1 MPDMQRLTILAIT
14 IISIGFFAA
23 PIIQAGP
30 ISTDDAKQSFELR
43 EGYQLSLVASEPE
56 VIDPV
61 AMAFDETGRLWVV
74 EMRDYPNGPAEG
86 ESGKS
91 RIKVL
96 RDTDGDGYY
105 ETAVTFADNLLF
117 ATGILPWKGGVIVT
131 LSGKVE
137 YFKDTN
143 GNDKF
148 DERETWLEGFAQENP
163 QLRANHPT
171 LGPDGFIYV
180 ANGLRGGTVTSVRAD
195 WPQLTEPI
203 ELRGKDFRFDPHTGK
218 CESIAGNG
226 QFGMSF
232 DQWGNRLI
240 CSNRNPCMQV
250 MLSYD
255 QLERQPRAVIKSLVH
270 DVSPSGV
277 DSKLSALTGNW
288 TTSNLHQG
296 QFTAACGVLSSQS
309 HQLRDIS
316 LYPNEDPGLKN
327 SFIYAC
333 DPTANLIHRD
343 QLTYS
348 GSTFAARQ
356 PHQENEFLASRDEW
370 FRPVN
375 VKIGPDGSLYVA
387 DMYRAVIEHPQFMP
401 DELKKRPDLTLGNDR
416 GRIWKITVANP
427 GSEVTSINNVLPED
441 ELKRHLILLEW
452 LNSKSEWK
460 RDTAFRI
467 IIENQDEGILKTTQ
481 RWLTE
486 QSSGEQFLVAIRLQ
500 RYFRLLKEEHLLS
513 GLKHKDPRVLKETL
527 GMISDFQNQKDSEF
541 SDAKLLPAVL
551 KCLKDVHGPVRY
563 EALLALQNFSVDD
576 VEIMPS
582 VVDSV
587 VKYNSDSWS
596 VLATLLLFDS
606 EQLVDLLN
614 TVLNSNVEVV
624 QKVSYAQQIAELIGR
639 INQPEQVDAVLVIL
653 FQQTPPRSN
662 SEISPVL
669 SGLGSGLKS
678 RGVVLSKLISTFINK
693 PDHKLAAQQI
703 ASFTEELIS
712 PFSQTD
718 DQTQQVRESSL
729 NDKVSIISLL
739 EYLPAGTTRG
749 VLDPLI
755 EDPTLP
761 VDLRIAA
768 LNSLAGGDHTIT
780 QEQTE
785 NLVNLIRSET
795 PAMRRELIEF
805 CLKSTPRTLML
816 LKTIEQGKLKFRE
829 LAGDQQTRIA
839 RSRDQ
844 QVSALYNK
852 LKSSQTESNRDA
864 VLAAYLSSL
873 EQQKLDRPAAVRGHE
888 LFKQHCAICHQIGT
902 DGVRVGPDI
911 SDTRT
916 KRSDELLTSILDP
929 NRAIDNNYFS
939 YTAVTAEGKIATGIL
954 AEETPYSI
962 TLKQAKGT
970 TISLQREEI
979 DEFAS
984 DGVSF
989 MPQQFEKN
997 ISKEQMADLISYLKN
1012 WRYLEQ
1018 GVPFVE

>member
-1 MPDMQRLTILAIT
+1 M
-14 IISIGFFAA
+14 
-23 PIIQAGP
+23 
-30 ISTDDAKQSFELR
+30 
-43 EGYQLSLVASEPE
+43 
-56 VIDPV
+56 
-61 AMAFDETGRLWVV
+61 
-74 EMRDYPNGPAEG
+74 
-86 ESGKS
+86 
-91 RIKVL
+91 
-96 RDTDGDGYY
+96 
-105 ETAVTFADNLLF
+105 
-117 ATGILPWKGGVIVT
+117 
-131 LSGKVE
+131 
-137 YFKDTN
+137 
-143 GNDKF
+143 
-148 DERETWLEGFAQENP
+148 
-163 QLRANHPT
+163 
-171 LGPDGFIYV
+171 
-180 ANGLRGGTVTSVRAD
+180 
-195 WPQLTEPI
+195 
-203 ELRGKDFRFDPHTGK
+203 
-218 CESIAGNG
+218 
-226 QFGMSF
+226 
-232 DQWGNRLI
+232 
-240 CSNRNPCMQV
+240 
-250 MLSYD
+250 
-255 QLERQPRAVIKSLVH
+255 
-270 DVSPSGV
+270 
-277 DSKLSALTGNW
+277 
-288 TTSNLHQG
+288 
-296 QFTAACGVLSSQS
+296 
-309 HQLRDIS
+309 
-316 LYPNEDPGLKN
+316 
-327 SFIYAC
+327 
-333 DPTANLIHRD
+333 
-343 QLTYS
+343 TYS

>member
-1 MPDMQRLTILAIT
+1 
-14 IISIGFFAA
+14 
-23 PIIQAGP
+23 
-30 ISTDDAKQSFELR
+30 
-43 EGYQLSLVASEPE
+43 
-56 VIDPV
+56 
-61 AMAFDETGRLWVV
+61 
-74 EMRDYPNGPAEG
+74 
-86 ESGKS
+86 
-91 RIKVL
+91 
-96 RDTDGDGYY
+96 
-105 ETAVTFADNLLF
+105 
-117 ATGILPWKGGVIVT
+117 
-131 LSGKVE
+131 
-137 YFKDTN
+137 
-143 GNDKF
+143 
-148 DERETWLEGFAQENP
+148 
-163 QLRANHPT
+163 
-171 LGPDGFIYV
+171 
-180 ANGLRGGTVTSVRAD
+180 
-195 WPQLTEPI
+195 
-203 ELRGKDFRFDPHTGK
+203 
-218 CESIAGNG
+218 
-226 QFGMSF
+226 
-232 DQWGNRLI
+232 
-240 CSNRNPCMQV
+240 
-250 MLSYD
+250 
-255 QLERQPRAVIKSLVH
+255 
-270 DVSPSGV
+270 
-277 DSKLSALTGNW
+277 
-288 TTSNLHQG
+288 
-296 QFTAACGVLSSQS
+296 
-309 HQLRDIS
+309 
-316 LYPNEDPGLKN
+316 
-327 SFIYAC
+327 
-333 DPTANLIHRD
+333 
-343 QLTYS
+343 
-348 GSTFAARQ
+348 
-356 PHQENEFLASRDEW
+356 
-370 FRPVN
+370 
-375 VKIGPDGSLYVA
+375 
-387 DMYRAVIEHPQFMP
+387 
-401 DELKKRPDLTLGNDR
+401 
-416 GRIWKITVANP
+416 
-427 GSEVTSINNVLPED
+427 
-441 ELKRHLILLEW
+441 
-452 LNSKSEWK
+452 
-460 RDTAFRI
+460 
-467 IIENQDEGILKTTQ
+467 
-481 RWLTE
+481 
-486 QSSGEQFLVAIRLQ
+486 
-500 RYFRLLKEEHLLS
+500 
-513 GLKHKDPRVLKETL
+513 
-527 GMISDFQNQKDSEF
+527 
-541 SDAKLLPAVL
+541 
-551 KCLKDVHGPVRY
+551 
-563 EALLALQNFSVDD
+563 
-576 VEIMPS
+576 
-582 VVDSV
+582 
-587 VKYNSDSWS
+587 
-596 VLATLLLFDS
+596 
-606 EQLVDLLN
+606 
-614 TVLNSNVEVV
+614 
-624 QKVSYAQQIAELIGR
+624 
-639 INQPEQVDAVLVIL
+639 
-653 FQQTPPRSN
+653 
-662 SEISPVL
+662 
-669 SGLGSGLKS
+669 
-678 RGVVLSKLISTFINK
+678 LSKLISTFINK

>member
-1 MPDMQRLTILAIT
+1 MQRLTILAIT

-226 QFGMSF
+226 QVGMSF

-327 SFIYAC
+327 SFTPA
-333 DPTANLIHRD
+333 T
-343 QLTYS
+343 Q
-348 GSTFAARQ
+348 Q
-356 PHQENEFLASRDEW
+356 P
-370 FRPVN
+370 
-375 VKIGPDGSLYVA
+375 
-387 DMYRAVIEHPQFMP
+387 
-401 DELKKRPDLTLGNDR
+401 
-416 GRIWKITVANP
+416 
-427 GSEVTSINNVLPED
+427 
-441 ELKRHLILLEW
+441 
-452 LNSKSEWK
+452 
-460 RDTAFRI
+460 
-467 IIENQDEGILKTTQ
+467 
-481 RWLTE
+481 
-486 QSSGEQFLVAIRLQ
+486 
-500 RYFRLLKEEHLLS
+500 
-513 GLKHKDPRVLKETL
+513 
-527 GMISDFQNQKDSEF
+527 ISF
-541 SDAKLLPAVL
+541 
-551 KCLKDVHGPVRY
+551 
-563 EALLALQNFSVDD
+563 
-576 VEIMPS
+576 I
-582 VVDSV
+582 
-587 VKYNSDSWS
+587 
-596 VLATLLLFDS
+596 
-606 EQLVDLLN
+606 
-614 TVLNSNVEVV
+614 
-624 QKVSYAQQIAELIGR
+624 
-639 INQPEQVDAVLVIL
+639 
-653 FQQTPPRSN
+653 
-662 SEISPVL
+662 EIS
-669 SGLGSGLKS
+669 
-678 RGVVLSKLISTFINK
+678 
-693 PDHKLAAQQI
+693 
-703 ASFTEELIS
+703 
-712 PFSQTD
+712 
-718 DQTQQVRESSL
+718 
-729 NDKVSIISLL
+729 
-739 EYLPAGTTRG
+739 
-749 VLDPLI
+749 
-755 EDPTLP
+755 
-761 VDLRIAA
+761 
-768 LNSLAGGDHTIT
+768 
-780 QEQTE
+780 
-785 NLVNLIRSET
+785 
-795 PAMRRELIEF
+795 
-805 CLKSTPRTLML
+805 
-816 LKTIEQGKLKFRE
+816 
-829 LAGDQQTRIA
+829 
-839 RSRDQ
+839 
-844 QVSALYNK
+844 
-852 LKSSQTESNRDA
+852 
-864 VLAAYLSSL
+864 
-873 EQQKLDRPAAVRGHE
+873 
-888 LFKQHCAICHQIGT
+888 
-902 DGVRVGPDI
+902 
-911 SDTRT
+911 
-916 KRSDELLTSILDP
+916 
-929 NRAIDNNYFS
+929 
-939 YTAVTAEGKIATGIL
+939 
-954 AEETPYSI
+954 
-962 TLKQAKGT
+962 
-970 TISLQREEI
+970 
-979 DEFAS
+979 
-984 DGVSF
+984 
-989 MPQQFEKN
+989 
-997 ISKEQMADLISYLKN
+997 
-1012 WRYLEQ
+1012 
-1018 GVPFVE
+1018 

>member
-1 MPDMQRLTILAIT
+1 MQRLTILAIT

-30 ISTDDAKQSFELR
+30 LSTDDAKQSFELR

-74 EMRDYPNGPAEG
+74 EMRDYPNGPSEG
-86 ESGKS
+86 EPGKS

-96 RDTDGDGYY
+96 RDKDGDGYY

-143 GNDKF
+143 GDDKF

-180 ANGLRGGTVTSVRAD
+180 ANGLRGGSVTSVRAD

-203 ELRGKDFRFDPHTGK
+203 ELRGKDFRFDPHTGM

-327 SFIYAC
+327 AFIYAC
-333 DPTANLIHRD
+333 DPTANIIHRD
-343 QLTYS
+343 QISYS
-348 GSTFAARQ
+348 GSTFAAVQ

-375 VKIGPDGSLYVA
+375 VKIGPDGSLFVA

-416 GRIWKITVANP
+416 GRIWKIKTVKSV
-427 GSEVTSINNVLPED
+427 SEDFSIKNVLSQD
-441 ELKRHLILLEW
+441 EFKRHLILLEW

-467 IIENQDEGILKTTQ
+467 IIENQDDGFLKTTE
-481 RWLTE
+481 RWITE

-500 RYFRLLKEEHLLS
+500 RYFHQLKEHHLLT

-576 VEIMPS
+576 LEIMPS

-596 VLATLLLFDS
+596 VLATLLLFNS

-785 NLVNLIRSET
+785 NLVDLIRSET

-805 CLKSTPRTLML
+805 CLKSTARTLML